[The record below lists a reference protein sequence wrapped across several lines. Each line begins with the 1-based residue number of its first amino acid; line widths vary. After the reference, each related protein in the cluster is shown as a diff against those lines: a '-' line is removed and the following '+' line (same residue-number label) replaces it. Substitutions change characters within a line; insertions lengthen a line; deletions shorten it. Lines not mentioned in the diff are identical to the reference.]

1 MQVTEGDVID
11 SGENGGG
18 GIPDAADAQI
28 ALGFAHDRR
37 VGAPGD
43 EGVSR
48 DEGAHVAALSEVSPH
63 AVHGSVE
70 HGGVRA
76 LSPELLAM
84 KVRLEVGHAVRRD
97 GYAIG
102 AFDDE
107 GVADVLE

>member
-1 MQVTEGDVID
+1 MQVTEGDVVD
-11 SGENGGG
+11 PGEDGCG
-18 GIPDAADAQI
+18 GIPDATDAQI

-48 DEGAHVAALSEVSPH
+48 DDGAHVASLSEVDPH
-63 AVHGSVE
+63 AVHGGVE
-70 HGGVRA
+70 HRGVRA
-76 LSPELLAM
+76 LGAELLTVE
-84 KVRLEVGHAVRRD
+84 VRLEVGQAVRRD
-97 GYAIG
+97 GYAVG